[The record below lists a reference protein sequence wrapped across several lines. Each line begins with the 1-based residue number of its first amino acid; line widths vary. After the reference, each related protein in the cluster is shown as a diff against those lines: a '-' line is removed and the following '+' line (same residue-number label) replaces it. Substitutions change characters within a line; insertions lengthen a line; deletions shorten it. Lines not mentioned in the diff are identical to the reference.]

1 MNRAVTSIV
10 PESTSKGRNA
20 VNNEPQGTVSSEEND
35 SHGHETTIIVN
46 GQEKTTTE
54 KELTF
59 EEVVSLAY
67 DGNPPSGPNWEF
79 TVAYR
84 RGHGNKPDGSLLP
97 GQSVK
102 VKKGM
107 IFDVRATDK
116 S

>member
-1 MNRAVTSIV
+1 M
-10 PESTSKGRNA
+10 STATAQNQ
-20 VNNEPQGTVSSEEND
+20 PQDKAN
-35 SHGHETTIIVN
+35 HETTIIVN

-59 EEVVSLAY
+59 EQVVSIAY

-79 TVAYR
+79 TVTYR
-84 RGHGNKPDGSLLP
+84 RGHEDKPEGSLVA
-97 GQSVK
+97 GKSVK

-107 IFDVRATDK
+107 IFNVRATDK